1 MSWWNSINISGDVTI
16 NVYDILEKIHIDY
29 IKEELKERD
38 YSIYKNNVLQED
50 KKLSRLSEIELSNID
65 VSVDSD
71 DVLNELNLDDMIS
84 NIEDH
89 GYIVKDE
96 CEIEEIENPFYYEEN
111 DNLYRHLC
119 DIVGTNYHINKEELL
134 EIIKNKI

>member
-1 MSWWNSINISGDVTI
+1 MSWWNSINISGDVSI

-38 YSIYKNNVLQED
+38 YSIYKNNILQED

-65 VSVDSD
+65 VSADSD
-71 DVLNELNLDDMIS
+71 DVLDELNLDDMIS
-84 NIEDH
+84 KIEDH

-111 DNLYRHLC
+111 DNLYRYLC
-119 DIVGTNYHINKEELL
+119 DIAGTNYHIDKEELL
-134 EIIKNKI
+134 KIIKNKI